1 MAVGFAQACINGFKS
16 ALAGLN
22 AVKIDLVYLKSQY
35 PILVSEKP
43 VEVSSTSRGQRTA
56 SSRTTYNRSARL
68 TVGCPRDFQPVL
80 VLAVQID

>member
-22 AVKIDLVYLKSQY
+22 AVKIDLVYLKSQD

-43 VEVSSTSRGQRTA
+43 VEVSSTSRELLHHELRTIA
-56 SSRTTYNRSARL
+56 
-68 TVGCPRDFQPVL
+68 VRDSPWG
-80 VLAVQID
+80 VQETFSQC